1 MLRSDDAVYSTS
13 GVELADYL
21 HPLGLARFYKVV
33 EDAINNIFV
42 ENAFVAVFL
51 QIELETFQFDTEF
64 IGDVFYFYCA
74 EIGLTCP
81 WTDRCK
87 LRRNM
92 LDGII
97 PVRVRI
103 IKCFNFA
110 HIKERLH

>member
-1 MLRSDDAVYSTS
+1 MVLRRYDAMNSTS
-13 GVELADYL
+13 RVELANYL
-21 HPLGLARFYKVV
+21 HPLGFARFYKVV

-64 IGDVFYFYCA
+64 IRDVFYFYCA
-74 EIGLTCP
+74 KIGLTCP

-87 LRRNM
+87 LGCNM

-110 HIKERLH
+110 HVK